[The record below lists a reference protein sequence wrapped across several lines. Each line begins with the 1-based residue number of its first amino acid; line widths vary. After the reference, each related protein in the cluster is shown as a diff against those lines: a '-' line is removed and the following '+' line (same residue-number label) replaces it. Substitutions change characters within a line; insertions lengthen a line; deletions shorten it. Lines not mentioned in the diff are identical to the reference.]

1 MPNKKSK
8 SFSINKSNKL
18 DRAPLSMNSKRIL
31 QLLKDRGSMTQAE
44 LSRETGL
51 SRSTISN
58 FVAALSASGL
68 IVPAD
73 RRALQFPSKP
83 SSPGRPGTTLQLDP
97 NVGAVIGIDFH
108 HRRFQVALV
117 NLAHE
122 LIAEGNGDLPIDH
135 SAKEAIDA
143 AVNEVERVLEK
154 GKIQPNSLI
163 GVGIGLPG
171 PIDSKTGYVTPS
183 SVSPGWLGVD
193 VKTEFRERLRLPVAI
208 DNDANLGALAEQI
221 WGAGRGIDNFI
232 YVRIDTGIGAGLV
245 INGQLVHGSSGAAGE
260 IGHVTLDERGPV
272 CRCGNRGCL
281 ERYVGESALLELLQP
296 IYGPGLTI
304 TKMLALAEEGDLRCR
319 RVLEDAGHILGIGLA
334 DVATMV
340 NPARF
345 IIGGILAK
353 AGDLL
358 LNPMRQALTYNTVE
372 LVHRDLLVVPGQLGK
387 RAEVMGAV
395 ALAMQQESVMTYLV
409 NVAQGK
415 TRVYEALD

>member
-1 MPNKKSK
+1 
-8 SFSINKSNKL
+8 
-18 DRAPLSMNSKRIL
+18 
-31 QLLKDRGSMTQAE
+31 MTQAE